1 MRRSSLLLPRR
12 RFGTVV
18 EKAKEVISE
27 TKETVKEKVQ
37 TALHGEPAELTIAEQ
52 TAERAKEIA
61 EMRLDEAK
69 AGAAAVRSWVQNY
82 RDALEHSPLRANAVT
97 SGVLC
102 AVGDVLAQ
110 TIERRHASVGSAE
123 RERPLDKLRM
133 ARMATYGTLV
143 CGPLLSGW
151 YKALHNVGEAVSV
164 SYTPVVGG
172 WLGRLPILSS
182 LQVEAE
188 AALSPLRLLLAKVF
202 ADSILFQAPLL
213 NLYFATMG
221 ALEGLSPS
229 EIYARA
235 KEKFHR
241 AWALSIVVWSPVQFL
256 NFCYVPPPLQPALV
270 AAVNVGWQATLSIL
284 NASHAE
290 AAVVVDAQDAELALL
305 RSELDRLALENDA
318 LRGEVEAARQRRWW
332 WPWR

>member
-1 MRRSSLLLPRR
+1 MPFLAGRILGSLALGAALTLPEPRLHAAPALARR
-12 RFGTVV
+12 RLGAPVCQQADPAES
-18 EKAKEVISE
+18 EKASGGFGLPFLSRE
-27 TKETVKEKVQ
+27 
-37 TALHGEPAELTIAEQ
+37 APAEQQPAVAYGELTSKPFFDWP
-52 TAERAKEIA
+52 TT
-61 EMRLDEAK
+61 DE
-69 AGAAAVRSWVQNY
+69 Y
-82 RDALEHSPLRANAVT
+82 
-97 SGVLC
+97 
-102 AVGDVLAQ
+102 
-110 TIERRHASVGSAE
+110 GS
-123 RERPLDKLRM
+123 K
-133 ARMATYGTLV
+133 
-143 CGPLLSGW
+143 
-151 YKALHNVGEAVSV
+151 
-164 SYTPVVGG
+164 
-172 WLGRLPILSS
+172 
-182 LQVEAE
+182 
-188 AALSPLRLLLAKVF
+188 
-202 ADSILFQAPLL
+202 LL

>member
-110 TIERRHASVGSAE
+110 TIERRHASVG
-123 RERPLDKLRM
+123 RKH
-133 ARMATYGTLV
+133 
-143 CGPLLSGW
+143 GPGP
-151 YKALHNVGEAVSV
+151 G
-164 SYTPVVGG
+164 
-172 WLGRLPILSS
+172 
-182 LQVEAE
+182 
-188 AALSPLRLLLAKVF
+188 
-202 ADSILFQAPLL
+202 
-213 NLYFATMG
+213 
-221 ALEGLSPS
+221 
-229 EIYARA
+229 
-235 KEKFHR
+235 
-241 AWALSIVVWSPVQFL
+241 
-256 NFCYVPPPLQPALV
+256 
-270 AAVNVGWQATLSIL
+270 
-284 NASHAE
+284 
-290 AAVVVDAQDAELALL
+290 
-305 RSELDRLALENDA
+305 
-318 LRGEVEAARQRRWW
+318 
-332 WPWR
+332 